1 MPFYLILF
9 PIIAGL
15 NGFFCKLTLFFHD
28 KSEPKVKGRSVKIKS
43 VNGVKRSEGAKGV
56 NVT

>member
-1 MPFYLILF
+1 MD
-9 PIIAGL
+9 
-15 NGFFCKLTLFFHD
+15 FFCKLTLFFHD